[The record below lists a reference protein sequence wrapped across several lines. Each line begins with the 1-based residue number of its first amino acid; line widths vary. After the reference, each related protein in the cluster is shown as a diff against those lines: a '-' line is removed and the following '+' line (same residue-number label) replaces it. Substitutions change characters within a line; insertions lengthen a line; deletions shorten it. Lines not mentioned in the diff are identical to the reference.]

1 MAQLSDD
8 QVMYSKLTGQTTTL
22 SLSTT
27 TGSLT
32 SDLGNGIYYITSDID
47 CFLKQ
52 GASAT
57 SALSATTGSG
67 IPLWGKTYMRLHVDT
82 GGVGGNARIAAITAA
97 GTGTL
102 YCIPG
107 RT

>member
-1 MAQLSDD
+1 MAQVSREMAL
-8 QVMYSKLTGQTTTL
+8 YSKLTGQTTTL

-27 TGSLT
+27 TASLT
-32 SDLGNGIYYITSDID
+32 SDLNSGVWYVTADID
-47 CFLKQ
+47 CFIKQ

-57 SALSATTGSG
+57 SALSASTGSG
-67 IPLWGKTYMRLHVDT
+67 VPLWGKQYVRIQVDAST
-82 GGVGGNARIAAITAA
+82 NPRVAGITAA

-102 YCIPG
+102 YLFPG